1 MQRQTPA
8 GRAGLSA
15 VRIWREKQ
23 AASLQIQLNYMG
35 LFINS
40 TWTREDAELTFYIN
54 SLSGLQYQH
63 LACVTNVSSN

>member
-1 MQRQTPA
+1 MQRQTPG

-23 AASLQIQLNYMG
+23 AAPLQMQLNYMG

-40 TWTREDAELTFYIN
+40 TWTREDAQPRFT
-54 SLSGLQYQH
+54 
-63 LACVTNVSSN
+63 